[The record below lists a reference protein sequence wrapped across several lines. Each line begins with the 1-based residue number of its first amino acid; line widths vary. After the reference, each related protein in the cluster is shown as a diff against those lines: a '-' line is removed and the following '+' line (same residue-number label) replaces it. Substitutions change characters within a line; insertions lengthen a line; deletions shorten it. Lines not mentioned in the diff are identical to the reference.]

1 MEELGT
7 KALSILVDNLQKG
20 AELMPAYVQ
29 DLFERYVQFKVY
41 WDLFWM
47 WLCVIVLIIC
57 LTAIINW
64 TKEDDEWKAALWYF
78 WFILT
83 LVVVWCIAYSLFQIH
98 FVPELYMIDDLMSY
112 WCHCK

>member
-1 MEELGT
+1 MEELWV